1 MEGAIRFAKKSV
13 ALYDTPTARSLLSE
27 LEALQR
33 EGKTKANGAT
43 ASPSSRP
50 ATPRANGSASSSS
63 TKPEASTSKREYT
76 AEQAA
81 LVKRIRAC
89 QITQYYEILSIE
101 KTAQEGQVKKAY
113 RKLALSLHPDK
124 VRRPSDL

>member
-1 MEGAIRFAKKSV
+1 MDAAIRFTKKSI

-33 EGKTKANGAT
+33 EGRPKANGAE
-43 ASPSSRP
+43 PSKSRP
-50 ATPRANGSASSSS
+50 TMPRQNGSSNGSKSRPDGS
-63 TKPEASTSKREYT
+63 EASTSKREYT

-101 KTAQEGQVKKAY
+101 KTAEEGAVKKAY
-113 RKLALSLHPDK
+113 RRLALSLHPDK
-124 VRRPSDL
+124 VCRIP